1 MQSVSFK
8 IDAIE
13 NGWFDVEFRTFSKT
27 TAISAS
33 NKWGNDA
40 PKHLIKLVNK
50 LVSGKI
56 ESGYVSFDETPGTYV
71 LFIDNS
77 GDTSLLYVLYSR
89 EETCHWKDFHTYGE
103 MSLSEF
109 TKEIPVKEVLFFAEI
124 DLMHFAESVYK
135 AFDLYTDKKH
145 IEMYEENWSLFP
157 VKDFNKLENLTHE
170 DSFTN
175 LSFITA

>member
-1 MQSVSFK
+1 M
-8 IDAIE
+8 
-13 NGWFDVEFRTFSKT
+13 
-27 TAISAS
+27 
-33 NKWGNDA
+33 
-40 PKHLIKLVNK
+40 
-50 LVSGKI
+50 
-56 ESGYVSFDETPGTYV
+56 
-71 LFIDNS
+71 
-77 GDTSLLYVLYSR
+77 
-89 EETCHWKDFHTYGE
+89 
-103 MSLSEF
+103 SEF